1 MSVMV
6 CDARAS
12 KKWHG
17 DYYWNDYEIVGWY
30 NDFKK
35 SNTQKAKF
43 KEVLIS
49 IVWHSTRMQD
59 WWMPEDGREKIET
72 MLPW

>member
-1 MSVMV
+1 MMQERAKSSTHCNMSVMV

-12 KKWHG
+12 KTWHG

-35 SNTQKAKF
+35 SNAQKAKL
-43 KEVLIS
+43 KKVLIS

-59 WWMPEDGREKIET
+59 W
-72 MLPW
+72 